1 MIGLVKNTMLSSASL
16 QMSHTECLNK
26 YIINVNKVNIFLW
39 FKYVTYFERCVLKI
53 YSISAKLVVQFFNH
67 SNYTVFIAP

>member
-1 MIGLVKNTMLSSASL
+1 MPTSASV
-16 QMSHTECLNK
+16 QMNHKKCLNK
-26 YIINVNKVNIFLW
+26 CIINVNKVNIFLW
-39 FKYVTYFERCVLKI
+39 FKYVTYFEHCVLKI

>member
-1 MIGLVKNTMLSSASL
+1 MPTSASL
-16 QMSHTECLNK
+16 QMSHIECLNK
-26 YIINVNKVNIFLW
+26 YIINVNKVNILLW
-39 FKYVTYFERCVLKI
+39 FKYVTYFECCVLKI

>member
-1 MIGLVKNTMLSSASL
+1 MLSSASL
-16 QMSHTECLNK
+16 QMSHTDCLNK